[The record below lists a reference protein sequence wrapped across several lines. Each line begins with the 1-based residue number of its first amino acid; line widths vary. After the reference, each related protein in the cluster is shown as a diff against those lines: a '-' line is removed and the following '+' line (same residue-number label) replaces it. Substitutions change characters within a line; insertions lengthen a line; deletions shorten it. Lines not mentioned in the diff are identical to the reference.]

1 MRGEVC
7 AASVSTYI
15 FLQPLRGG
23 TPLPP
28 ILLSPFVWRAVQIG
42 ALAAVAAYAS
52 RQRGSEPKDVEH
64 ERVLD
69 GLPEG
74 VAVGSHRAEAE
85 RGIHAAGRIRRVL
98 RFGPGGAG
106 LEIEASGLG
115 RLRMR
120 RAV

>member
-1 MRGEVC
+1 M
-7 AASVSTYI
+7 
-15 FLQPLRGG
+15 
-23 TPLPP
+23 PP
-28 ILLSPFVWRAVQIG
+28 ILLSPFVWRAVQLG
-42 ALAAVAAYAS
+42 ALAAMAVYAS
-52 RQRGSEPKDVEH
+52 RQRAEPKDVEH

-74 VAVGSHRAEAE
+74 LAVSGHRAEAE
-85 RGIHAAGRIRRVL
+85 RGVHAAGRIRRVL
-98 RFGPGGAG
+98 RFGPRGAG